1 MRPLADELADRLRD
15 LETLGLHRSLTTP
28 HGVDFATNNYLGLAD
43 HPRLRTGL
51 IEKLATRT
59 TRPIASPASRLLRGN
74 TADHLELEA
83 SLAKFLGTEAALIFS
98 SGYLA
103 NVAVITTLVNA
114 GDRVISDEE
123 NHASL
128 IDGMRLSGARKI
140 ILPHLDV
147 TALERALMTP
157 HPGGRTFVVTESLFS
172 MAGDIAPLDSY
183 AELTRRH
190 GAELIVDDAHAVG
203 VYGDQRG
210 SGLVEHFGISD
221 HVLATLSTFGKAL
234 GLYGACVA
242 GSRVVVDYLVNRA
255 RPFIFSTAPAQ
266 FFLAAVETAL
276 EIVAA
281 EPERRQRVLS
291 LARRLREALGERGI
305 DCLDS
310 SGPIVPVMVGDN
322 ERALAAAER
331 IRREGFD
338 VRAIRPPSVA
348 AGTARLRISVHAD
361 HTEAQIDALA
371 VILPPA
377 TALSKSPALAKSA
390 GETSKRQAVT

>member
-1 MRPLADELADRLRD
+1 
-15 LETLGLHRSLTTP
+15 
-28 HGVDFATNNYLGLAD
+28 
-43 HPRLRTGL
+43 
-51 IEKLATRT
+51 
-59 TRPIASPASRLLRGN
+59 
-74 TADHLELEA
+74 
-83 SLAKFLGTEAALIFS
+83 
-98 SGYLA
+98 
-103 NVAVITTLVNA
+103 
-114 GDRVISDEE
+114 
-123 NHASL
+123 
-128 IDGMRLSGARKI
+128 MRLSGARKVI
-140 ILPHLDV
+140 VPHLDV

-210 SGLVEHFGISD
+210 SGLVEHFGVSD

-255 RPFIFSTAPAQ
+255 RPFIFSTAPAP

-322 ERALAAAER
+322 ERALEAAEQ
-331 IRREGFD
+331 IRRQGFD

-348 AGTARLRISVHAD
+348 VGTARLRISVHAD

-371 VILPPA
+371 AILPPA
-377 TALSKSPALAKSA
+377 TALAKSA
-390 GETSKRQAVT
+390 GETSKQQAVT